1 VTFECLEFSRQDGVA
16 RITLARPEVG
26 NAMNF
31 DLVRELAQ
39 AALVCDNDP
48 AIKVVL
54 LTGSGRSFCVGGDL
68 KAFAGLGD
76 ETALKL
82 KALADELHKAV
93 SLFAR
98 MTAPLVIA
106 VNGVAAGAG
115 FSLTLTGDYVI
126 ASDAAK
132 FTMAYTAAGL
142 SPDGSST
149 YYLPRL
155 VGMRRAQE
163 LALTNRVLSASEA
176 HAWGL
181 VTRVVEPGDLE
192 AEALTICRQ
201 LAAGPGLA
209 QAGVKQLLLGS
220 LGTGLETQMELEG
233 RLIARTA
240 ASQDGLEGIA
250 AFLEK
255 RPARFA

>member
-1 VTFECLEFSRQDGVA
+1 MRVA
-16 RITLARPEVG
+16 RRTPRKPHRRG
-26 NAMNF
+26 G
-31 DLVRELAQ
+31 
-39 AALVCDNDP
+39 
-48 AIKVVL
+48 
-54 LTGSGRSFCVGGDL
+54 GS
-68 KAFAGLGD
+68 
-76 ETALKL
+76 
-82 KALADELHKAV
+82 
-93 SLFAR
+93 
-98 MTAPLVIA
+98 
-106 VNGVAAGAG
+106 AGAG

-181 VTRVVEPGDLE
+181 VTRVVAPGDLE

>member
-1 VTFECLEFSRQDGVA
+1 MTFKTIEFAREDGIA
-16 RITLARPEVG
+16 RITLNRPDAG
-26 NAMNF
+26 NAMNL
-31 DLVRELAQ
+31 DLVREVAE
-39 AALVCDNDP
+39 AALICDNDP
-48 AIKVVL
+48 TVKVVL
-54 LTGSGRSFCVGGDL
+54 LTGRGRMFCVGGDL
-68 KAFAGLGD
+68 KAFSGMGD
-76 ETALKL
+76 ETALRL

-98 MTAPLVIA
+98 MSAPLVIA

-126 ASDAAK
+126 ASAEAK

-155 VGMRRAQE
+155 IGLRRAQS
-163 LALTNRVLSASEA
+163 LALTNRVLTAAEA
-176 HAWGL
+176 EAWGL
-181 VTRVVEPGDLE
+181 VTQVVPAADLD
-192 AEALTICRQ
+192 AEAMAICKR
-201 LAAGPGLA
+201 LAAGPALA

-240 ASQDGLEGIA
+240 ASPDGAEGIA
-250 AFLEK
+250 AFVEK
-255 RPARFA
+255 RPPVFR